1 MGFEEPSPIQ
11 VLAIPALLAGRDA
24 VGQAQT
30 GTGKTAAFGLPILEK
45 VLSGKGVQALV
56 LCPTRELAIQVAE
69 ELSKL
74 ATSYGFMK
82 NGRIVEQLSR
92 AELEDKSKDYLLLR
106 TADSRQAAVC
116 LEELLHIHDYRILN
130 RCDIQITEETDSAA
144 LIALL
149 VKHDVPILECS
160 WHHQSM
166 EQYFFHKNGG
176 ERDVE
181 SV

>member
-1 MGFEEPSPIQ
+1 
-11 VLAIPALLAGRDA
+11 
-24 VGQAQT
+24 
-30 GTGKTAAFGLPILEK
+30 
-45 VLSGKGVQALV
+45 
-56 LCPTRELAIQVAE
+56 
-69 ELSKL
+69 
-74 ATSYGFMK
+74 MK

-130 RCDIQITEETDSAA
+130 RSDIQITEKTDSAA

-160 WHHQSM
+160 WHHQSL

>member
-1 MGFEEPSPIQ
+1 M
-11 VLAIPALLAGRDA
+11 
-24 VGQAQT
+24 
-30 GTGKTAAFGLPILEK
+30 
-45 VLSGKGVQALV
+45 
-56 LCPTRELAIQVAE
+56 
-69 ELSKL
+69 
-74 ATSYGFMK
+74 
-82 NGRIVEQLSR
+82 EQLSR

-116 LEELLHIHDYRILN
+116 LEELLHIRNYRILN
-130 RCDIQITEETDSAA
+130 RSDIQITEETDSAA

-160 WHHQSM
+160 WHHQSL